1 MGCTRAVM
9 NDVWVRALRFL
20 TMTLLS
26 VVFSVVAARSQGP
39 ASPAVRLPDEQAR
52 QLRAEADQ
60 DYALQNYPE
69 ALSKY
74 LKVYPNFTDN
84 FEINRRISQ
93 IYSGR
98 SKDEWRK
105 GIPYLRKAHQLD
117 RANVDV
123 IRDLAAV
130 TSWAAMY
137 QESIPLYRELIRRS
151 PDIPAYR
158 LQLARVLSWAGQT
171 TQATTEYNYYLSR
184 SPSDLAARVE
194 LGRLLAQQKNYSGA
208 TDQYG
213 YVLRKQSRNV
223 PARFGLA
230 QVLAWSGQLRPALAE
245 LAKVLAAQPRHFEAR
260 TLKAYIH
267 AWLGELEQARTQFE
281 ALAKENR
288 KNADVRDGLKFVR
301 EQEKALAAA
310 PRTPSPAQPTARDL
324 AELAVAEQRYEEA
337 IGHYREHLAKSPNDS
352 DAQFRLAQVLSW
364 TRQFDES
371 VVLLRDLIAKNP
383 SNIEAVTHL
392 ARVLSW
398 SEKLLE
404 SVEQYRRALAVHPDD
419 PALHVELARVMS
431 WDKDYG
437 GARDEY
443 QKAVSLQPENLE
455 AQRGIVQVLIW
466 NGDASAARSALTQ
479 LGEKHPDDPELAS
492 LEQQLIALETY
503 QARSAPPEVAEKYFR
518 ALVEKDPTSV
528 QAHVDLAAVYTRMSE
543 YPRAIQELRSALQ
556 LKPEDGAP
564 LRLQLAQVLSWNREY
579 PESTALYREYVAK
592 HPDDVVDHLQ
602 LARVLNWAKDF
613 NASAA
618 EYRKLLEKDPNN
630 KEARLELARALTWTR
645 QYPAALQQFDA
656 LAQQDPKNVEVRIG
670 QGRIYSYQARWR
682 EALQAY
688 EAALAQQ
695 PQNREALTG
704 KAQALLWSGD
714 AAAARKILRQLY
726 SKDPKDTT
734 VLVSLAS
741 AENSLVRPD
750 RALNLLTQAERVAPD
765 SADVRLLRGQ
775 IRTALSPELRLG
787 GSYVCD
793 SDALNTWR
801 YSLDFRFN
809 LHPRIRQFLTVD
821 FLPASA
827 LAGLF
832 GYAVAT
838 PTGLQFATRVP
849 VDPYIPSPTLL
860 GANDFPPELLLP
872 GGTRFSQSAGQFLAG
887 ASMQLNRW
895 FSWTAGAGAIELRH
909 GSPDHA
915 SLGFPSVRTRFIYT
929 ATPTFHLG
937 NKWDI
942 SLTSSRQYWAYTPK
956 AISQTTHVDEVSGTL
971 TWRPGPRSRIALGYY
986 HRQLSPRFEIPTL
999 TIYDP
1004 TSTTPLGTFQG
1015 RTFKKIGNGAT
1026 VSATRT
1032 VVKKERG
1039 ELTLGYDAMAFG
1051 YNHPPGLPSPEF
1063 FVNPGIFT
1071 PSFYQRHAGLLQVVL
1086 KPSNSITW
1094 DLHGT
1099 AGVQQFRQGSDL
1111 ALSSTAGTRLDF
1123 TLSSHVTLNLGYE
1136 YFNAASAV
1144 QAVIVR
1150 AGRAYHSNY
1159 VTAGLHFRF

>member
-1 MGCTRAVM
+1 M

-20 TMTLLS
+20 MMILLS
-26 VVFSVVAARSQGP
+26 VVFSSVAARAQGP
-39 ASPAVRLPDEQAR
+39 TSGAVRLPDEQAR
-52 QLRAEADQ
+52 QLRAEADR
-60 DYALQNYPE
+60 DYEHQNYPE

-74 LKVYPNFTDN
+74 LKLYPNFTNDS
-84 FEINRRISQ
+84 EINRRISQ
-93 IYSGR
+93 IYSAR
-98 SKDEWRK
+98 PKDEWRK
-105 GIPYLRKAHQLD
+105 AIPYLRKAHQLD
-117 RANVDV
+117 RTNVDV

-151 PDIPAYR
+151 PDVPAYR
-158 LQLARVLSWAGQT
+158 LHLARILSWAAQN
-171 TQATTEYNYYLSR
+171 TQAATEYNYYLSR
-184 SPSDLAARVE
+184 SPSDLVARVE

-213 YVLRKQSRNV
+213 YVLRMQPRNV
-223 PARFGLA
+223 SARFGLA
-230 QVLAWSGQLRPALAE
+230 QVLAWSGQLRPALTE

-260 TLKAYIH
+260 TLRAYVH
-267 AWLGELEQARTQFE
+267 AWLGELEQARKEFE
-281 ALAKENR
+281 ALAKENPKR
-288 KNADVRDGLKFVR
+288 ADVREGLKFVKD
-301 EQEKALAAA
+301 QEKALVAA
-310 PRTPSPAQPTARDL
+310 PPTPAPAQPTARDL

-337 IGHYREHLAKSPNDS
+337 IAHYREHLAKSPDDS

-364 TRQFDES
+364 NRQFDES

-383 SNIEAVTHL
+383 NNIEPVAHL

-398 SEKLLE
+398 SEKLPE
-404 SVEQYRRALAVHPDD
+404 SIEQYRQALAVRPDD
-419 PALHVELARVMS
+419 PALHVELARVLS
-431 WDKDYG
+431 WEKDYG
-437 GARDEY
+437 GAHDEY
-443 QKAVSLQPENLE
+443 RKAVSLQPENIE

-466 NGDASAARSALTQ
+466 NGDASAARSELIQ
-479 LGEKHPDDPELAS
+479 LREKHPHDPGLAT
-492 LEQQLIALETY
+492 LEQQLIALETQ
-503 QARSAPPEVAEKYFR
+503 QARSAPPEVGEKYFR

-528 QAHVDLAAVYTRMSE
+528 EAHVDLAAVYVRMSD

-556 LKPEDGAP
+556 LKPEDDAL
-564 LRLQLAQVLSWNREY
+564 LRLQLARVLSWNREY
-579 PESTALYREYVAK
+579 PESIELYREYVAK

-602 LARVLNWAKDF
+602 LARVLNWAKDV

-618 EYRKLLEKDPNN
+618 EYRELLKKDPGN
-630 KEARLELARALTWTR
+630 KEARLELARVLTWTR
-645 QYPAALQQFDA
+645 QYPDALQQFDT
-656 LAQQDPKNVEVRIG
+656 LAQQDPKNVEARIG

-688 EAALAQQ
+688 DGALAQQ

-714 AAAARKILRQLY
+714 PGAAREILRQLY
-726 SKDPKDTT
+726 SKDPNDAT

-741 AENSLVRPD
+741 AENSLARPD
-750 RALNLLTQAERVAPD
+750 RALDLLTQAERVAPD

-787 GSYVCD
+787 GSYVRD

-821 FLPASA
+821 FLPTSA

-838 PTGLQFATRVP
+838 PAGLQFATRVP
-849 VDPYIPSPTLL
+849 VDPSVPSPTLL
-860 GANDFPPELLLP
+860 DASDFPPGLLVP
-872 GGTRFSQSAGQFLAG
+872 GGTRFTQSAAQFLAG
-887 ASMQLNRW
+887 GSMRLNRW
-895 FSWTAGAGAIELRH
+895 FSWTAGAGAIQLRH
-909 GSPDHA
+909 GSADFD
-915 SLGFPSVRTRFIYT
+915 SLGFPSTRTRFIYT
-929 ATPTFHLG
+929 ATPTFYIG
-937 NKWDI
+937 SDWEI

-1004 TSTTPLGTFQG
+1004 TFTTLLGTFQG

-1051 YNHPPGLPSPEF
+1051 YNHPPGLSSPEF

-1086 KPSNSITW
+1086 KPSNKITW

-1123 TLSSHVTLNLGYE
+1123 TLSSHVTLNVGYE

>member
-1 MGCTRAVM
+1 M
-9 NDVWVRALRFL
+9 NDVCVRALRFL
-20 TMTLLS
+20 TMILLS
-26 VVFSVVAARSQGP
+26 VVFSSVAARAQGP
-39 ASPAVRLPDEQAR
+39 TSGAARLPDEQAR
-52 QLRAEADQ
+52 QLRAEADR
-60 DYALQNYPE
+60 DYAHQNYPE

-74 LKVYPNFTDN
+74 LKLYPNFTNDS
-84 FEINRRISQ
+84 EINRRISQ

-98 SKDEWRK
+98 PKDEWRK
-105 GIPYLRKAHQLD
+105 AIPYLRKAHQLD
-117 RANVDV
+117 RTNLDV

-151 PDIPAYR
+151 PDVPAYR
-158 LQLARVLSWAGQT
+158 LQLARLLSWAAQN
-171 TQATTEYNYYLSR
+171 TQAATEYNYYLSR
-184 SPSDLAARVE
+184 SPSDLVARVE
-194 LGRLLAQQKNYSGA
+194 LGRVLAQQRDYSGA
-208 TDQYG
+208 TEQYN
-213 YVLRKQSRNV
+213 YVLRIQPRNV

-230 QVLAWSGQLRPALAE
+230 QVLAWSGQLQPALAE
-245 LAKVLAAQPRHFEAR
+245 VDRVLEVQPRHIDAR
-260 TLKAYIH
+260 ILKAYVH
-267 AWLGELEQARTQFE
+267 TWLGDLEQGKKLFHALARENPRNPDVLEGVKYVAAQEQARAIAPPPPEGPVQPSKPE
-281 ALAKENR
+281 AL
-288 KNADVRDGLKFVR
+288 
-301 EQEKALAAA
+301 Q
-310 PRTPSPAQPTARDL
+310 L
-324 AELAVAEQRYEEA
+324 AERAVAEQRYEEA
-337 IGHYREHLAKSPNDS
+337 IAHYREHLAKSPDDS

-398 SEKLLE
+398 SKKLPE

-419 PALHVELARVMS
+419 PALHVELARVLS
-431 WDKDYG
+431 WEKDYG
-437 GARDEY
+437 GALDEY
-443 QKAVSLQPENLE
+443 RKAASRQPENIE

-466 NGDASAARSALTQ
+466 NGDASAARRELIQ
-479 LGEKHPDDPELAS
+479 LREKHPDDPGLAT
-492 LEQQLIALETY
+492 LEQQLIALETH

-528 QAHVDLAAVYTRMSE
+528 EAHVDLAAVYVRMSD

-556 LKPEDGAP
+556 LKPEDDAL
-564 LRLQLAQVLSWNREY
+564 LRLQLARVLSWNRQY
-579 PESTALYREYVAK
+579 PESIELYREYVAK

-602 LARVLNWAKDF
+602 LARVLNWAKDV

-618 EYRKLLEKDPNN
+618 EYRELLKKDPGN
-630 KEARLELARALTWTR
+630 KEARLELARVLTWTR
-645 QYPAALQQFDA
+645 QYPDALQQFDT
-656 LAQQDPKNVEVRIG
+656 LAQQDPKNVEARIG

-688 EAALAQQ
+688 DGALAQQ

-741 AENSLVRPD
+741 AENSLARPD
-750 RALNLLTQAERVAPD
+750 RALNLLRQADQVAPGN
-765 SADVRLLRGQ
+765 ADAPLLRRQ
-775 IRTALSPELRLG
+775 IRRGLAPELRLG
-787 GSYVCD
+787 GSYARD
-793 SDALNTWR
+793 SDTLNTWR

-1004 TSTTPLGTFQG
+1004 TFTTLLGTFQG
-1015 RTFKKIGNGAT
+1015 RTFKKIG
-1026 VSATRT
+1026 
-1032 VVKKERG
+1032 
-1039 ELTLGYDAMAFG
+1039 
-1051 YNHPPGLPSPEF
+1051 
-1063 FVNPGIFT
+1063 
-1071 PSFYQRHAGLLQVVL
+1071 
-1086 KPSNSITW
+1086 
-1094 DLHGT
+1094 
-1099 AGVQQFRQGSDL
+1099 
-1111 ALSSTAGTRLDF
+1111 LSLI
-1123 TLSSHVTLNLGYE
+1123 H
-1136 YFNAASAV
+1136 
-1144 QAVIVR
+1144 I
-1150 AGRAYHSNY
+1150 
-1159 VTAGLHFRF
+1159 